1 MAFFEWD
8 RPGDRGANEKTVYTK
23 HVHAAALDDD
33 KDVTEMSVL
42 KGKRVLLGV
51 SGGIAAYKAVELLRL
66 LTKEDAVVDVI
77 MTPTATHF
85 VGPETF
91 RALSGRPVLIDLFDR
106 AGGEGGSTVVIPHL
120 EPAEAADLA
129 IVAPA
134 TANTLAK
141 MALGIADNAL
151 VTTLLSVTAPVL
163 AAPAMDSD
171 MWLHP
176 ATQANVELL
185 RQRGVHF
192 VGPGTGQLARRN
204 VGPGRMAEPEEIV
217 AKARR
222 ILQGRSQSQLLAGRR
237 IVVTAGGTREPLD
250 PVRFISNRSSGKMG
264 FALAQ
269 AALDLG
275 AEVDLIAAPTALAP
289 PRGCRC
295 VEVETALQMRR
306 EVLERLDAS
315 DAVIMAA
322 AVADWRAEEVP
333 EHKVK
338 KGDAD
343 RWTITLVK
351 NPDIAAE
358 VGARKKSGQVLVAF
372 AAETER
378 LREHATEKLKK
389 KRADLVVANDV
400 SRTEIGFGADENQVT
415 LFYADG
421 RIEELPQMRKE
432 ELALELMQRVGR
444 LLAQG
449 GGP

>member
-1 MAFFEWD
+1 MTKMRLRVLPRGREDPCRDMAFFEWA

-171 MWLHP
+171 MWRHP

-185 RQRGVHF
+185 RQQRRALCRPWHRAA
-192 VGPGTGQLARRN
+192 GPRQC
-204 VGPGRMAEPEEIV
+204 GPRPYG
-217 AKARR
+217 
-222 ILQGRSQSQLLAGRR
+222 
-237 IVVTAGGTREPLD
+237 
-250 PVRFISNRSSGKMG
+250 
-264 FALAQ
+264 
-269 AALDLG
+269 
-275 AEVDLIAAPTALAP
+275 
-289 PRGCRC
+289 
-295 VEVETALQMRR
+295 
-306 EVLERLDAS
+306 
-315 DAVIMAA
+315 
-322 AVADWRAEEVP
+322 
-333 EHKVK
+333 
-338 KGDAD
+338 
-343 RWTITLVK
+343 
-351 NPDIAAE
+351 
-358 VGARKKSGQVLVAF
+358 
-372 AAETER
+372 
-378 LREHATEKLKK
+378 
-389 KRADLVVANDV
+389 
-400 SRTEIGFGADENQVT
+400 
-415 LFYADG
+415 
-421 RIEELPQMRKE
+421 
-432 ELALELMQRVGR
+432 
-444 LLAQG
+444 
-449 GGP
+449 